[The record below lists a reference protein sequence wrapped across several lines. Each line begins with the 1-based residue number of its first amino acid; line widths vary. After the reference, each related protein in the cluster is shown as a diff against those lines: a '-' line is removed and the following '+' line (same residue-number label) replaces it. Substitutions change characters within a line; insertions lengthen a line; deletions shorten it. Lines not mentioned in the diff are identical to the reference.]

1 MNETAQDAF
10 DAVREATRS
19 LIAAA
24 ERADVDAIHESID
37 QRAGA
42 MQRLEQAL
50 GAEVPDPA
58 TREEWTRALA
68 SQAADAEA
76 ALRRVMENSRQ
87 ALQAISRGA
96 RVLRG
101 YASNRSEPTALDRA
115 G

>member
-1 MNETAQDAF
+1 MSETARDAF
-10 DAVREATRS
+10 DVVREATGA
-19 LIAAA
+19 LIVAA
-24 ERADVDAIHESID
+24 ERADVDAIHQSID
-37 QRAGA
+37 RRAGA

-50 GAEVPDPA
+50 EAERPDSA
-58 TREEWTRALA
+58 TREEWTRSLA
-68 SQAADAEA
+68 MQAADAEA

>member
-1 MNETAQDAF
+1 MSEAARNAF
-10 DAVREATRS
+10 DAVRQATQA
-19 LIAAA
+19 LIVAA
-24 ERADVDAIHESID
+24 EQADVDAIHRSID

-42 MQRLEQAL
+42 MQQLEQAL
-50 GAEVPDPA
+50 RSESTDPA
-58 TREEWTRALA
+58 TRQEWARSLAL
-68 SQAADAEA
+68 QAADAEA